1 MINNKKVKLLAIAA
15 VTVQVIGAV
24 LNRMVIALNGGMPS
38 IALTVPVGKWVPLY
52 QGTKLAV
59 LADVIRVGN
68 LAFSMGDLFFIAG
81 LIAEMILLWVAIPQG
96 RKFLP
101 LLVASVLGI
110 FFFIAGPNNLTPTIL
125 CETAA
130 LLAVSGM
137 YYSYRDDLRKR
148 TAVTLLLIKVIAE

>member
-1 MINNKKVKLLAIAA
+1 MINNKKMKLLAIAA

-24 LNRMVIALNGGMPS
+24 LNRIVISLNGGMPS
-38 IALTVPVGKWVPLY
+38 IALTVPMGKWVPLY

-68 LAFSMGDLFFIAG
+68 LAFSAGDLFFIAG

-110 FFFIAGPNNLTPTIL
+110 FFFITGPNNLTPIIL
-125 CETAA
+125 CETVA